1 MLWVKTPFLISSLN
15 LPDTASGHSLSLT
28 TGHHREEISLYPR
41 ASPHREVVD
50 CSEVSSQSPLLQTE
64 QAKLHNTNEW
74 ILPERNNHLP
84 HMQCNDQSAPYTT
97 ENASPKKVEL
107 TKPESGLSCPE
118 FCLFEKPAPDVSK
131 QFEAFTFAVM
141 PKRQEQKTENFTS
154 VKDKTV
160 RGSTGFDALGKLWT
174 TGQGDETQTSHS
186 DSAPSLTTIK
196 GSPHSEIQ
204 ATKASVSQGPPF
216 ASAAETVEITAVKK
230 TSSPTTSPPASQSNG
245 HSDGDSGRDKT
256 GSSSRSKGTTLQSTA
271 REIPLQNGV
280 TASLDTATGNRSV
293 KQSSRS
299 TGITRSQQDAN
310 SKASG
315 FETTRGKFYV
325 IDCFPSYIFRNWC
338 AYVHT
343 RLIPT
348 VVVDNLETFSSGRA
362 KPCTWETGS
371 CAQRSQTTTHQAY
384 RIKHKIV
391 TSLEWKCCPGYSG
404 QNCQPKGRLKD
415 KVDSIFLKESLA
427 TTASMNGF
435 RATERPVTERI
446 KDIDEL
452 VFITGNT
459 FQKMNEKISSQE
471 MKLTFLQKKVDSIA
485 ATMTDVSKMLSSLE
499 GKINEDK
506 GRDFQSFLKGLK
518 SRSIND
524 LIKDIVGEHFQVFQ
538 GEMQESMAQIFKTM
552 SSMSGDLE
560 NTKELVKHLNETQNK
575 FAQEKDSGPTE
586 LDILELKSHMVQ
598 MREEMALT
606 CDKPVKALQEKQKS
620 LEANLEHQQSRSVI
634 YYQSLNRTLTE
645 MRDAHEQL
653 LVAEQSSRQ
662 NLPSADKVMEYN
674 VTEYMITLHE
684 KVKRQGMMVLEIF
697 DDLRVQDSKISNL
710 SVTLEIQRDSVLG
723 VCDDMLSESRTDF
736 QAQLAAVQESV
747 VALNK
752 SLSDVFLPLG
762 NKVDRMNEQI
772 NDLCYDMEILQ
783 PLIEQG
789 VPFSLTSEYE
799 QQIQAEEF
807 KEKLENLTVVING
820 MSSAMKELSKIQ
832 EGLKN
837 ESQAYQELFESRV
850 NGCSME
856 IEDGLNKTMIIV
868 NSAIDSIRD
877 NYVLKD
883 MLHAL
888 RNETE
893 GCCGRAEELDSI
905 LAFIPQFQQL
915 NESLQSLLY
924 KKRYEITSQVV
935 PSLSDLLH
943 KESDKSIFHNFSRVF
958 YILNDMSLKV
968 EKQQQGISR
977 LEEKLFDS
985 VEGSKDHEVR
995 LLNAESKI
1003 SKILASNC
1011 ISLKSKAASTEKEQ
1025 VVSLQLQALSSR
1037 IKALE
1042 AKSIRFSNVIPLVN
1056 KTAHEAWG
1064 LCQDANSS
1072 IQRVNTSIPVLIK
1085 LAQPDIPLL
1094 QRGLKELIESVLE
1107 VKAGIILT
1115 NLTQHVDISMV
1126 NAMNNVTKLQKQMKP
1141 TIKKPFPAK
1150 KVSGN
1155 ATVSLASRSQ
1165 RNTDNAIDPGN
1176 AFYSTKYQD
1185 FSKGSYRY
1193 APMVAFFASHTYG
1206 MTTPG
1211 PIRFNNLDVNYG
1223 ASFAPATGKFHVPY
1237 LGVYVF
1243 EYTIESFSPRAS
1255 GYLVIDGI
1263 DKLTFQAENI
1273 NNNKYA
1279 DRVITGN
1286 ALLELNYGQEVWLR
1300 LATGSIPA
1308 KYPPVTTFSGYLL
1321 YRT

>member
-1 MLWVKTPFLISSLN
+1 MKEI
-15 LPDTASGHSLSLT
+15 
-28 TGHHREEISLYPR
+28 ISL
-41 ASPHREVVD
+41 
-50 CSEVSSQSPLLQTE
+50 LLL
-64 QAKLHNTNEW
+64 LH
-74 ILPERNNHLP
+74 L
-84 HMQCNDQSAPYTT
+84 Q
-97 ENASPKKVEL
+97 
-107 TKPESGLSCPE
+107 
-118 FCLFEKPAPDVSK
+118 
-131 QFEAFTFAVM
+131 
-141 PKRQEQKTENFTS
+141 
-154 VKDKTV
+154 
-160 RGSTGFDALGKLWT
+160 RGSTGFNIPGELWT

-186 DSAPSLTTIK
+186 DSAPSSTTIR

-204 ATKASVSQGPPF
+204 GAKANASQGPPF
-216 ASAAETVEITAVKK
+216 ASSGETLGMKAVKK
-230 TSSPTTSPPASQSNG
+230 TSSPTISTPASQSNG
-245 HSDGDSGRDKT
+245 HSDDASGQDKT
-256 GSSSRSKGTTLQSTA
+256 GSSSRSEGTALQSTA
-271 REIPLQNGV
+271 RETPLLQGV
-280 TASLDTATGNRSV
+280 TTSLDTATGNRSV
-293 KQSSRS
+293 KQSSHS
-299 TGITRSQQDAN
+299 TGITRSQQDAD

-315 FETTRGKFYV
+315 FETTRGK
-325 IDCFPSYIFRNWC
+325 NWC

-343 RLIPT
+343 RLVPT

-362 KPCTWETGS
+362 KPCTWQIGS

-391 TSLEWKCCPGYSG
+391 TSLEWKCCPGYRG
-404 QNCQPKGRLKD
+404 QNCQPKAQEEQS
-415 KVDSIFLKESLA
+415 VIHSNQAES
-427 TTASMNGF
+427 S
-435 RATERPVTERI
+435 RIVSERTPGALQ
-446 KDIDEL
+446 DPSAPAL
-452 VFITGNT
+452 
-459 FQKMNEKISSQE
+459 FQKINEKISSQE

-485 ATMTDVSKMLSSLE
+485 AAMNDVSKMLSSLE

-524 LIKDIVGEHFQVFQ
+524 LVKNIVEEHFQVFQ
-538 GEMQESMAQIFKTM
+538 GEMQESMAQIFKTV
-552 SSMSGDLE
+552 SSLSGDLE

-575 FAQEKDSGPTE
+575 FAREKDSGPTE
-586 LDILELKSHMVQ
+586 LDILELKSHLVQ
-598 MREEMALT
+598 MREEMALS
-606 CDKPVKALQEKQKS
+606 CDKPVKALQEKQKA
-620 LEANLEHQQSRSVI
+620 LEVNLEHQQTRSMI
-634 YYQSLNRTLTE
+634 YYESLNRTLTE

-653 LVAEQSSRQ
+653 LSAEQSSRQ
-662 NLPSADKVMEYN
+662 SVPSADKVMEYN
-674 VTEYMITLHE
+674 VTEYMFTLHE
-684 KVKRQGMMVLEIF
+684 KVKRQGLMVLEIY

-710 SVTLEIQRDSVLG
+710 SVALEIQRDSVLG
-723 VCDDMLSESRTDF
+723 VCDDMLSESRADF
-736 QAQLAAVQESV
+736 QAQLAAVQGSV
-747 VALNK
+747 LALNK
-752 SLSDVFLPLG
+752 SLSDTFLPLG
-762 NKVDRMNEQI
+762 NKMDKMNEQI

-799 QQIQAEEF
+799 QQIQAQEF
-807 KEKLENLTVVING
+807 REKLDNLTVVIYR
-820 MSSAMKELSKIQ
+820 MSSAMKELSATQ

-837 ESQAYQELFESRV
+837 ESQAYQDLFESRV
-850 NGCSME
+850 NECSME
-856 IEDGLNKTMIIV
+856 IEDGLNKTMIVI
-868 NSAIDSIRD
+868 NSAIDSIQD
-877 NYVLKD
+877 NYILKD

-893 GCCGRAEELDSI
+893 ACCGRAEELDSL

-924 KKRYEITSQVV
+924 NKKYEITSQVT
-935 PSLSDLLH
+935 PSLSDLPY
-943 KESDKSIFHNFSRVF
+943 KESDKSILHNFSRVF
-958 YILNDMSLKV
+958 YILNDTSSKV
-968 EKQQQGISR
+968 EKQQQDISR
-977 LEEKLFDS
+977 LEEKLLDS

-995 LLNAESKI
+995 LLNVESKI
-1003 SKILASNC
+1003 SKFLANNC
-1011 ISLKSKAASTEKEQ
+1011 VSLKQMKSASTEKEQ

-1072 IQRVNTSIPVLIK
+1072 IQEVNASIPVLIK

-1107 VKAGIILT
+1107 VKAGTILA
-1115 NLTQHVDISMV
+1115 NLTQHVDISVV
-1126 NAMNNVTKLQKQMKP
+1126 NAMNNITKLQKQLKP
-1141 TIKKPFPAK
+1141 SIKKPSPAK
-1150 KVSGN
+1150 KGAAN
-1155 ATVSLASRSQ
+1155 ATMSLASRSQ

-1176 AFYSTKYQD
+1176 FSACASSPCQNGGTCVHDRQSFVCACRHPFGGVNCSVKLAND
-1185 FSKGSYRY
+1185 NSLNFSKGSYRY

-1273 NNNKYA
+1273 NSDKYT

>member
-1 MLWVKTPFLISSLN
+1 
-15 LPDTASGHSLSLT
+15 
-28 TGHHREEISLYPR
+28 
-41 ASPHREVVD
+41 
-50 CSEVSSQSPLLQTE
+50 
-64 QAKLHNTNEW
+64 
-74 ILPERNNHLP
+74 
-84 HMQCNDQSAPYTT
+84 
-97 ENASPKKVEL
+97 
-107 TKPESGLSCPE
+107 
-118 FCLFEKPAPDVSK
+118 
-131 QFEAFTFAVM
+131 
-141 PKRQEQKTENFTS
+141 
-154 VKDKTV
+154 
-160 RGSTGFDALGKLWT
+160 
-174 TGQGDETQTSHS
+174 
-186 DSAPSLTTIK
+186 
-196 GSPHSEIQ
+196 
-204 ATKASVSQGPPF
+204 
-216 ASAAETVEITAVKK
+216 
-230 TSSPTTSPPASQSNG
+230 
-245 HSDGDSGRDKT
+245 
-256 GSSSRSKGTTLQSTA
+256 
-271 REIPLQNGV
+271 
-280 TASLDTATGNRSV
+280 
-293 KQSSRS
+293 
-299 TGITRSQQDAN
+299 
-310 SKASG
+310 
-315 FETTRGKFYV
+315 
-325 IDCFPSYIFRNWC
+325 NWC

-343 RLIPT
+343 RLVPT

-362 KPCTWETGS
+362 KPCTWQIGS
-371 CAQRSQTTTHQAY
+371 CPQRSQTMTHQAY

-391 TSLEWKCCPGYSG
+391 TSLEWKCCPGYRG
-404 QNCQPKGRLKD
+404 QNCQLKAGEQQS
-415 KVDSIFLKESLA
+415 VIHSSQAESSRTVGESTPGALQDP
-427 TTASMNGF
+427 
-435 RATERPVTERI
+435 TEPA
-446 KDIDEL
+446 L
-452 VFITGNT
+452 

-471 MKLTFLQKKVDSIA
+471 MKLTFLQKKVDSFA
-485 ATMTDVSKMLSSLE
+485 AAMNDVSKMLSSLE

-524 LIKDIVGEHFQVFQ
+524 LIKSVVEEHFQVFQ
-538 GEMQESMAQIFKTM
+538 SEMQESMAQIFKTM
-552 SSMSGDLE
+552 SSLSGDLE

-575 FAQEKDSGPTE
+575 FAQEKGSGPTE
-586 LDILELKSHMVQ
+586 LDILELKSRVVQ
-598 MREEMALT
+598 IREEMALT

-620 LEANLEHQQSRSVI
+620 LEVNLEHQQSRSVI
-634 YYQSLNRTLTE
+634 YYESLNRTLTE

-653 LVAEQSSRQ
+653 LSAERSSRQ
-662 NLPSADKVMEYN
+662 SLPSADKVMEYN

-684 KVKRQGMMVLEIF
+684 KVKRQGMMVLEIY

-710 SVTLEIQRDSVLG
+710 SVALEIQRDSVLG
-723 VCDDMLSESRTDF
+723 VCDDMLSDSRTDF
-736 QAQLAAVQESV
+736 QTQLAAVQERV
-747 VALNK
+747 LILNK
-752 SLSDVFLPLG
+752 SLSDAFLPLG
-762 NKVDRMNEQI
+762 NKMDKMNEQI

-799 QQIQAEEF
+799 QQTQAQEF
-807 KEKLENLTVVING
+807 REKLENLTVVVNR
-820 MSSAMKELSKIQ
+820 MSSSIKELSKTQ

-837 ESQAYQELFESRV
+837 ESQAHQDLFESHV
-850 NGCSME
+850 NECSME
-856 IEDGLNKTMIIV
+856 IEDGLNKTMIVI
-868 NSAIDSIRD
+868 NSAIDFIQD

-883 MLHAL
+883 TLQAL

-893 GCCGRAEELDSI
+893 VCCGRAEELDSL

-924 KKRYEITSQVV
+924 NKKYEIASQVA
-935 PSLSDLLH
+935 PSLSDLPY
-943 KESDKSIFHNFSRVF
+943 KESDKNILHNFSRVF
-958 YILNDMSLKV
+958 YVLNDTSSKV
-968 EKQQQGISR
+968 EKQQQDISR

-985 VEGSKDHEVR
+985 VESSKDHEVR

-1003 SKILASNC
+1003 SKFLANNC
-1011 ISLKSKAASTEKEQ
+1011 VSLKKTKAASTEKEQ

-1064 LCQDANSS
+1064 LCQDANNS
-1072 IQRVNTSIPVLIK
+1072 IQKVNTSIPVLIK

-1107 VKAGIILT
+1107 VKGEAILT
-1115 NLTQHVDISMV
+1115 NLTQHVDVSMV
-1126 NAMNNVTKLQKQMKP
+1126 NAMNNITKLQKQLKP
-1141 TIKKPFPAK
+1141 VIKKPPPAK
-1150 KVSGN
+1150 KVAANG
-1155 ATVSLASRSQ
+1155 TMSLASRSQ

-1176 AFYSTKYQD
+1176 FSACASSPCQNGGTCVNDRQSFVCACRHPFGGVNCSVRLAND
-1185 FSKGSYRY
+1185 NSLNFSKGSYRY

-1243 EYTIESFSPRAS
+1243 EYTIESFSPQAS

-1263 DKLTFQAENI
+1263 DKLTFQAENV
-1273 NNNKYA
+1273 NSNKYT

>member
-1 MLWVKTPFLISSLN
+1 MKEIIFL
-15 LPDTASGHSLSLT
+15 
-28 TGHHREEISLYPR
+28 
-41 ASPHREVVD
+41 
-50 CSEVSSQSPLLQTE
+50 LLL
-64 QAKLHNTNEW
+64 LH
-74 ILPERNNHLP
+74 L
-84 HMQCNDQSAPYTT
+84 Q
-97 ENASPKKVEL
+97 
-107 TKPESGLSCPE
+107 
-118 FCLFEKPAPDVSK
+118 
-131 QFEAFTFAVM
+131 
-141 PKRQEQKTENFTS
+141 
-154 VKDKTV
+154 
-160 RGSTGFDALGKLWT
+160 RGSIGFNIPGKLWI
-174 TGQGDETQTSHS
+174 TGQGDEAQTSHS
-186 DSAPSLTTIK
+186 DSTPSSTTNR
-196 GSPHSEIQ
+196 GSPHAEIQ
-204 ATKASVSQGPPF
+204 DAKVSASQEPPF
-216 ASAAETVEITAVKK
+216 ASSGEALGMTAVKK
-230 TSSPTTSPPASQSNG
+230 TSSPTISTPASQSNG
-245 HSDGDSGRDKT
+245 QRDDDSGRDKM
-256 GSSSRSKGTTLQSTA
+256 GSSSHSKGAALQSTA
-271 REIPLQNGV
+271 REIPLLQGV
-280 TASLDTATGNRSV
+280 TASLDAAAANRSV
-293 KQSSRS
+293 QQSSRS
-299 TGITRSQQDAN
+299 TGITRSQQDAS
-310 SKASG
+310 SKAYG
-315 FETTRGKFYV
+315 FETTRGK
-325 IDCFPSYIFRNWC
+325 NWC

-343 RLIPT
+343 RLVPT

-362 KPCTWETGS
+362 KPCTWQIGS

-404 QNCQPKGRLKD
+404 QNCQPKAQEQQS
-415 KVDSIFLKESLA
+415 VIHSNQAES
-427 TTASMNGF
+427 SRNVGE
-435 RATERPVTERI
+435 RAPGALQ
-446 KDIDEL
+446 DPSGPAL
-452 VFITGNT
+452 V
-459 FQKMNEKISSQE
+459 QKMNEKISSQE
-471 MKLTFLQKKVDSIA
+471 MKLTFLQRKVDSIA
-485 ATMTDVSKMLSSLE
+485 ATMNDVSKMLSSLE

-518 SRSIND
+518 SRSVND

-538 GEMQESMAQIFKTM
+538 SEMQESMAQIFKSM
-552 SSMSGDLE
+552 SSLSGDLE
-560 NTKELVKHLNETQNK
+560 NMKELVKHLNETQNK

-606 CDKPVKALQEKQKS
+606 CDKPMKALQEKQKS
-620 LEANLEHQQSRSVI
+620 LEVNLEHQQSRSVI
-634 YYQSLNRTLTE
+634 YYESLNRTLSE
-645 MRDAHEQL
+645 MRDAHEEL
-653 LVAEQSSRQ
+653 LSAEQSSRQ
-662 NLPSADKVMEYN
+662 SILSADKVTEYN
-674 VTEYMITLHE
+674 ITEYMFTLHE
-684 KVKRQGMMVLEIF
+684 KVKRQGMMVLEIY

-710 SVTLEIQRDSVLG
+710 SVALEIQRDSVLG

-747 VALNK
+747 LALNK
-752 SLSDVFLPLG
+752 SISDVFLPLG
-762 NKVDRMNEQI
+762 NKMDKMNEQI

-799 QQIQAEEF
+799 QQIQAKEF
-807 KEKLENLTVVING
+807 KEKLENITVVINR
-820 MSSAMKELSKIQ
+820 MSSAMKELSKTQ

-850 NGCSME
+850 NECSME
-856 IEDGLNKTMIIV
+856 IEDGLNKTMIVI
-868 NSAIDSIRD
+868 NSAIDSIHD
-877 NYVLKD
+877 NFVQKD

-893 GCCGRAEELDSI
+893 VCCGRAEELDSI

-915 NESLQSLLY
+915 NESLRSLLY
-924 KKRYEITSQVV
+924 NKKYEITSQVA
-935 PSLSDLLH
+935 PSLSDLPY
-943 KESDKSIFHNFSRVF
+943 KESEKSILHNFSRVF
-958 YILNDMSLKV
+958 YILNDTSSKV
-968 EKQQQGISR
+968 EKQQQDISR
-977 LEEKLFDS
+977 LEEKQFDS

-995 LLNAESKI
+995 LLNVESKI
-1003 SKILASNC
+1003 SKFLANNC
-1011 ISLKSKAASTEKEQ
+1011 VSLKKTKAASTEKEQ

-1042 AKSIRFSNVIPLVN
+1042 AKSIRFANVIPLVN

-1064 LCQDANSS
+1064 LCQDANNS
-1072 IQRVNTSIPVLIK
+1072 IQRVNASIPVLIK

-1094 QRGLKELIESVLE
+1094 QRGLKELIESVHE
-1107 VKAGIILT
+1107 VKAGNILT
-1115 NLTQHVDISMV
+1115 NLTQHVDILMV
-1126 NAMNNVTKLQKQMKP
+1126 NAVNNITRLQKQLKP
-1141 TIKKPFPAK
+1141 VTKKPSPAK
-1150 KVSGN
+1150 KVAVNS
-1155 ATVSLASRSQ
+1155 TMSLASRSQ
-1165 RNTDNAIDPGN
+1165 RNTDNAIDPEPFSACASSPCQNGGTCVHDRQSFVCACRHPFGGVN
-1176 AFYSTKYQD
+1176 CSVKLVND
-1185 FSKGSYRY
+1185 NSLNFSKGSYRY

-1211 PIRFNNLDVNYG
+1211 PIKFNNLDVNYG

-1273 NNNKYA
+1273 NSNKYT

>member
-1 MLWVKTPFLISSLN
+1 MKEIIFL
-15 LPDTASGHSLSLT
+15 
-28 TGHHREEISLYPR
+28 
-41 ASPHREVVD
+41 
-50 CSEVSSQSPLLQTE
+50 LLL
-64 QAKLHNTNEW
+64 LH
-74 ILPERNNHLP
+74 LH
-84 HMQCNDQSAPYTT
+84 
-97 ENASPKKVEL
+97 K
-107 TKPESGLSCPE
+107 
-118 FCLFEKPAPDVSK
+118 
-131 QFEAFTFAVM
+131 
-141 PKRQEQKTENFTS
+141 
-154 VKDKTV
+154 
-160 RGSTGFDALGKLWT
+160 GSTGFDILGKLWT

-186 DSAPSLTTIK
+186 DSTPSLTTIR
-196 GSPHSEIQ
+196 GSLHSEIQ
-204 ATKASVSQGPPF
+204 TTKASASQGPPF
-216 ASAAETVEITAVKK
+216 ASTAETLGTTAVKK
-230 TSSPTTSPPASQSNG
+230 TSSPTISTLARQPDG
-245 HSDGDSGRDKT
+245 HSDGDSGRDKI
-256 GSSSRSKGTTLQSTA
+256 GSSSHSEGTTLQSTA
-271 REIPLQNGV
+271 KEIPLQKGL
-280 TASLDTATGNRSV
+280 TESLDTATGNRSV

-299 TGITRSQQDAN
+299 TRSQQDAN

-315 FETTRGKFYV
+315 FETTRGK
-325 IDCFPSYIFRNWC
+325 NWC

-343 RLIPT
+343 RLVPT

-362 KPCTWETGS
+362 KPCTWQVAS

-391 TSLEWKCCPGYSG
+391 TSLEWKCCPGFIG
-404 QNCQPKGRLKD
+404 QNCQPEAQEQQSVLH
-415 KVDSIFLKESLA
+415 SNQAESSRTVSERTPGALQNH
-427 TTASMNGF
+427 NGP
-435 RATERPVTERI
+435 A
-446 KDIDEL
+446 L
-452 VFITGNT
+452 

-471 MKLTFLQKKVDSIA
+471 MKLAFLQKKVDSLA
-485 ATMTDVSKMLSSLE
+485 AAMNDVSQMLSSLE

-518 SRSIND
+518 SSSIND

-575 FAQEKDSGPTE
+575 FVQEKDSGPTE

-606 CDKPVKALQEKQKS
+606 CDKPMKALQEKQKS
-620 LEANLEHQQSRSVI
+620 LEVNLEHQQSRSVI

-653 LVAEQSSRQ
+653 LSAERSSRQ
-662 NLPSADKVMEYN
+662 NVPSADQVLESN
-674 VTEYMITLHE
+674 VTEYLITLHE
-684 KVKRQGMMVLEIF
+684 KVKRQGMMVLEIY
-697 DDLRVQDSKISNL
+697 DDLRVQDSKMSNL

-747 VALNK
+747 MALNR
-752 SLSDVFLPLG
+752 SLSDVFFPLG

-799 QQIQAEEF
+799 QQIQAKEF
-807 KEKLENLTVVING
+807 KEKLENLTVVINR
-820 MSSAMKELSKIQ
+820 MSSAMKELSKTQ

-850 NGCSME
+850 NECSME
-856 IEDGLNKTMIIV
+856 IEDGLNKTMTVV
-868 NSAIDSIRD
+868 NSAIDSIQD

-883 MLHAL
+883 VLHAL

-893 GCCGRAEELDSI
+893 VCCDRAEKLDSL

-924 KKRYEITSQVV
+924 NKRYEVTSQVV
-935 PSLSDLLH
+935 PSLSDLPY
-943 KESDKSIFHNFSRVF
+943 KGSNKSILHNFSRVF
-958 YILNDMSLKV
+958 YILNDTSSKV
-968 EKQQQGISR
+968 EKQQQVISH

-985 VEGSKDHEVR
+985 VESSKDHEVR
-995 LLNAESKI
+995 LLNVESKI
-1003 SKILASNC
+1003 SKFLANNC
-1011 ISLKSKAASTEKEQ
+1011 VSVKKSKAASTEKEQ

-1064 LCQDANSS
+1064 LCQDANNS
-1072 IQRVNTSIPVLIK
+1072 IQKVNASIPVLIK

-1107 VKAGIILT
+1107 VKAGAILT
-1115 NLTQHVDISMV
+1115 NLTQRVDISMV
-1126 NAMNNVTKLQKQMKP
+1126 NAMNNVTKLQRQVKP
-1141 TIKKPFPAK
+1141 LIKKPFPAK
-1150 KVSGN
+1150 KVAGN
-1155 ATVSLASRSQ
+1155 ATMSLASRSQ
-1165 RNTDNAIDPGN
+1165 RNTDNAIDPGQFSACASSPCRN
-1176 AFYSTKYQD
+1176 GGTCVNDRQSFVCACRHPFGGANCSVKLVNDNSLSVD

-1243 EYTIESFSPRAS
+1243 EYTIETFSPRAS

-1263 DKLTFQAENI
+1263 DKLTFQAENTD
-1273 NNNKYA
+1273 NNKYA

>member
-1 MLWVKTPFLISSLN
+1 MKEIIFL
-15 LPDTASGHSLSLT
+15 
-28 TGHHREEISLYPR
+28 
-41 ASPHREVVD
+41 
-50 CSEVSSQSPLLQTE
+50 LLL
-64 QAKLHNTNEW
+64 LH
-74 ILPERNNHLP
+74 LH
-84 HMQCNDQSAPYTT
+84 
-97 ENASPKKVEL
+97 
-107 TKPESGLSCPE
+107 
-118 FCLFEKPAPDVSK
+118 
-131 QFEAFTFAVM
+131 
-141 PKRQEQKTENFTS
+141 
-154 VKDKTV
+154 
-160 RGSTGFDALGKLWT
+160 RGSTGLNILGKLWT

-186 DSAPSLTTIK
+186 DSTPSLTTIS
-196 GSPHSEIQ
+196 GSPRSEIQ
-204 ATKASVSQGPPF
+204 AAKASASQGLPF
-216 ASAAETVEITAVKK
+216 TPAGETLGMPAGRK
-230 TSSPTTSPPASQSNG
+230 TSSPTVSTPASQSNG
-245 HSDGDSGRDKT
+245 HSDGDSGRDKM

-271 REIPLQNGV
+271 RKIPVFQGV
-280 TASLDTATGNRSV
+280 TSSLDTATGNRSV

-299 TGITRSQQDAN
+299 TAITGSQQDAN
-310 SKASG
+310 SKASS
-315 FETTRGKFYV
+315 FETTREK
-325 IDCFPSYIFRNWC
+325 NWC

-362 KPCTWETGS
+362 KPCTWQIGS
-371 CAQRSQTTTHQAY
+371 CAQRSQTTAHQAY
-384 RIKHKIV
+384 RVKHKIV
-391 TSLEWKCCPGYSG
+391 TSLEWKCCPGYTG
-404 QNCQPKGRLKD
+404 QNCQPKSQEQQS
-415 KVDSIFLKESLA
+415 VMHSNQAESSR
-427 TTASMNGF
+427 TVS
-435 RATERPVTERI
+435 ERTSVTLQ
-446 KDIDEL
+446 DPSGPAL
-452 VFITGNT
+452 
-459 FQKMNEKISSQE
+459 FQKMDEKISSQE

-485 ATMTDVSKMLSSLE
+485 AAMNDVSKMLSSLE

-524 LIKDIVGEHFQVFQ
+524 LIKGIVGEHFQLFQ

-575 FAQEKDSGPTE
+575 FAKEKDSGPTE

-620 LEANLEHQQSRSVI
+620 LEVNLEHQQSRSAI

-653 LVAEQSSRQ
+653 LSAEQSSRQ
-662 NLPSADKVMEYN
+662 NLPSADKVMENN
-674 VTEYMITLHE
+674 VTEYMITLYE
-684 KVKRQGMMVLEIF
+684 KVKRQGMMVLEIY
-697 DDLRVQDSKISNL
+697 DDLRVQDSRISNL
-710 SVTLEIQRDSVLG
+710 SVALEIQRDSVLG
-723 VCDDMLSESRTDF
+723 VCDDMLSESRTDL

-747 VALNK
+747 IVLNK
-752 SLSDVFLPLG
+752 SLSDLFLPLG
-762 NKVDRMNEQI
+762 NKMDRMNEQI

-807 KEKLENLTVVING
+807 KQKLENLTDVINR
-820 MSSAMKELSKIQ
+820 MSSAMKELSKTQ
-832 EGLKN
+832 EGIKN

-850 NGCSME
+850 NQCSME
-856 IEDGLNKTMIIV
+856 IEDGLNKTMIVV
-868 NSAIDSIRD
+868 NSAIDSIQD
-877 NYVLKD
+877 NYVQKD

-893 GCCGRAEELDSI
+893 VCCGRVEELDSL

-924 KKRYEITSQVV
+924 NKKYEITSQVA
-935 PSLSDLLH
+935 PSLSDLLN
-943 KESDKSIFHNFSRVF
+943 KESDKSILYNFSRAF
-958 YILNDMSLKV
+958 YVLNDTSSKV
-968 EKQQQGISR
+968 EKQQQDISR
-977 LEEKLFDS
+977 LEEKLLDS

-995 LLNAESKI
+995 LLNVESKI
-1003 SKILASNC
+1003 SKFLANNC
-1011 ISLKSKAASTEKEQ
+1011 VSLKKGKAASTEKEQ

-1056 KTAHEAWG
+1056 KTAREAWG
-1064 LCQDANSS
+1064 LCQDANNS
-1072 IQRVNTSIPVLIK
+1072 IQKVNASIPVLIE

-1107 VKAGIILT
+1107 VKAGTILT
-1115 NLTQHVDISMV
+1115 NLTQLVDISMV
-1126 NAMNNVTKLQKQMKP
+1126 NAMNNITKLQKQLKP
-1141 TIKKPFPAK
+1141 ALKKPSPAK
-1150 KVSGN
+1150 KVAGN
-1155 ATVSLASRSQ
+1155 ATMSLASRSQ
-1165 RNTDNAIDPGN
+1165 RNTDNAIDPGRQLSACASSPCQN
-1176 AFYSTKYQD
+1176 GGTCVNDRQSFVCACRHPFGGVNCSVKLVND
-1185 FSKGSYRY
+1185 NSLNFSKGSYRY

-1255 GYLVIDGI
+1255 GYLVVDGI

-1273 NNNKYA
+1273 NSNKYT

>member
-1 MLWVKTPFLISSLN
+1 MKEIIFFL
-15 LPDTASGHSLSLT
+15 
-28 TGHHREEISLYPR
+28 
-41 ASPHREVVD
+41 
-50 CSEVSSQSPLLQTE
+50 LL
-64 QAKLHNTNEW
+64 LH
-74 ILPERNNHLP
+74 L
-84 HMQCNDQSAPYTT
+84 Q
-97 ENASPKKVEL
+97 
-107 TKPESGLSCPE
+107 
-118 FCLFEKPAPDVSK
+118 
-131 QFEAFTFAVM
+131 
-141 PKRQEQKTENFTS
+141 
-154 VKDKTV
+154 
-160 RGSTGFDALGKLWT
+160 RGSIGFNIPGKFWT

-186 DSAPSLTTIK
+186 DSTPSSTTIR

-204 ATKASVSQGPPF
+204 EAKVNASQGPPF
-216 ASAAETVEITAVKK
+216 ASSGETLGMKAAKK
-230 TSSPTTSPPASQSNG
+230 TFSPTISTPASQSNG
-245 HSDGDSGRDKT
+245 HSDDDSGKGKM
-256 GSSSRSKGTTLQSTA
+256 GSSSRSKGTALQSTA
-271 REIPLQNGV
+271 REIPLLQGV
-280 TASLDTATGNRSV
+280 TTSLDTATGNRSV
-293 KQSSRS
+293 KQSSHS
-299 TGITRSQQDAN
+299 AGITRSQQDAN

-315 FETTRGKFYV
+315 FQTTRGK
-325 IDCFPSYIFRNWC
+325 NWC

-343 RLIPT
+343 RLVPT

-362 KPCTWETGS
+362 KPCTWHIGS

-391 TSLEWKCCPGYSG
+391 TSLEWKCCPGYRG
-404 QNCQPKGRLKD
+404 QNCQPKAPEQQS
-415 KVDSIFLKESLA
+415 VIHSNQAESSRTVSERTPGALQDPSG
-427 TTASMNGF
+427 TA
-435 RATERPVTERI
+435 
-446 KDIDEL
+446 L
-452 VFITGNT
+452 

-485 ATMTDVSKMLSSLE
+485 AAMNDVSKMLSSLE

-524 LIKDIVGEHFQVFQ
+524 LIKNTVEEHFHVFQ

-552 SSMSGDLE
+552 SSLSGDLE

-620 LEANLEHQQSRSVI
+620 LEVNLEHQQSRSVI
-634 YYQSLNRTLTE
+634 YYESLNRTLTE

-653 LVAEQSSRQ
+653 LSAEQSSRQ
-662 NLPSADKVMEYN
+662 SIPLADKVMEYN
-674 VTEYMITLHE
+674 VTEYMFTLHE
-684 KVKRQGMMVLEIF
+684 KVKRQGMMVLEIY

-710 SVTLEIQRDSVLG
+710 SVALEIQRDSVLG

-736 QAQLAAVQESV
+736 QTQLAAVQESMLV
-747 VALNK
+747 LNK

-762 NKVDRMNEQI
+762 NKMDKMNEQI

-799 QQIQAEEF
+799 QQIQAQEF
-807 KEKLENLTVVING
+807 KEKLDNLTVVINR
-820 MSSAMKELSKIQ
+820 MSSAMKELSKTQ

-837 ESQAYQELFESRV
+837 ESQAYQDLFESRV
-850 NGCSME
+850 NECSME
-856 IEDGLNKTMIIV
+856 IEDGLNKTMIVI
-868 NSAIDSIRD
+868 NSAIDAIQD

-893 GCCGRAEELDSI
+893 VCCGRAEELDSL

-924 KKRYEITSQVV
+924 NKKYEITSQVA
-935 PSLSDLLH
+935 PSLSDLPY
-943 KESDKSIFHNFSRVF
+943 KESDKSTLHNFSRVF
-958 YILNDMSLKV
+958 YILNDTTSKV
-968 EKQQQGISR
+968 EKQQQDISR
-977 LEEKLFDS
+977 LEEKIFDS
-985 VEGSKDHEVR
+985 VESSKDHEVR
-995 LLNAESKI
+995 LLNVESKI
-1003 SKILASNC
+1003 SKFLANNC
-1011 ISLKSKAASTEKEQ
+1011 VSLKKTKAASTEKEQ
-1025 VVSLQLQALSSR
+1025 VVALQLQALSSR

-1042 AKSIRFSNVIPLVN
+1042 AKSIHFSNIIPLVN
-1056 KTAHEAWG
+1056 KTAHEARG
-1064 LCQDANSS
+1064 LCQDANNS
-1072 IQRVNTSIPVLIK
+1072 IQKVNASIPVLIK

-1107 VKAGIILT
+1107 VKAGAILT

-1126 NAMNNVTKLQKQMKP
+1126 NAMNNITKLQKPLKP
-1141 TIKKPFPAK
+1141 VTKKPSPAK
-1150 KVSGN
+1150 KVAAN
-1155 ATVSLASRSQ
+1155 ATMSLASRSQ
-1165 RNTDNAIDPGN
+1165 RNTDNAIDPGQFSACASSPCQN
-1176 AFYSTKYQD
+1176 GGTCVNDRQSFVCACRHPFGGVNCSVKLVNDNSLSVD

-1273 NNNKYA
+1273 NSNKYT
-1279 DRVITGN
+1279 DRVITGS

-1308 KYPPVTTFSGYLL
+1308 QYPPVTTFSGYLL

>member
-1 MLWVKTPFLISSLN
+1 MKEIIFL
-15 LPDTASGHSLSLT
+15 
-28 TGHHREEISLYPR
+28 
-41 ASPHREVVD
+41 
-50 CSEVSSQSPLLQTE
+50 LLL
-64 QAKLHNTNEW
+64 LH
-74 ILPERNNHLP
+74 L
-84 HMQCNDQSAPYTT
+84 
-97 ENASPKKVEL
+97 
-107 TKPESGLSCPE
+107 
-118 FCLFEKPAPDVSK
+118 
-131 QFEAFTFAVM
+131 
-141 PKRQEQKTENFTS
+141 QK
-154 VKDKTV
+154 
-160 RGSTGFDALGKLWT
+160 GSTGSSTLGNLWT

-186 DSAPSLTTIK
+186 DSTPSLTTTR

-204 ATKASVSQGPPF
+204 ADKASASQGPPF
-216 ASAAETVEITAVKK
+216 ASAGETLGMTAVKK
-230 TSSPTTSPPASQSNG
+230 TSSPTISTPATQ
-245 HSDGDSGRDKT
+245 SDGRSAGDSVRDKM
-256 GSSSRSKGTTLQSTA
+256 GSSSPSKGTTFQSTA
-271 REIPLQNGV
+271 REIPLLQGV
-280 TASLDTATGNRSV
+280 TASLDTATGNRTV

-299 TGITRSQQDAN
+299 SGITRSQQDAS

-315 FETTRGKFYV
+315 FETTRGK
-325 IDCFPSYIFRNWC
+325 NWC

-362 KPCTWETGS
+362 KPCTWQIGS

-404 QNCQPKGRLKD
+404 QNCLPKAEEQQS
-415 KVDSIFLKESLA
+415 VIHSNQAESSR
-427 TTASMNGF
+427 TVG
-435 RATERPVTERI
+435 ERTLQDPSGPA
-446 KDIDEL
+446 L
-452 VFITGNT
+452 

-485 ATMTDVSKMLSSLE
+485 AAMNDVSKMLSSLE

-552 SSMSGDLE
+552 SSMSSDLE

-575 FAQEKDSGPTE
+575 FAQEKVSGPTE

-606 CDKPVKALQEKQKS
+606 CEKPVKALQEKQKS
-620 LEANLEHQQSRSVI
+620 LEVNLEHQQSRSAI
-634 YYQSLNRTLTE
+634 YYQSLNRTLSE

-653 LVAEQSSRQ
+653 LSAEQSSRQ
-662 NLPSADKVMEYN
+662 NLPSADQVTEYN

-684 KVKRQGMMVLEIF
+684 KVQRQGVMVLEIY

-710 SVTLEIQRDSVLG
+710 SVALEIQRDSVLG

-747 VALNK
+747 VMLNK
-752 SLSDVFLPLG
+752 SLSDMFLPLG
-762 NKVDRMNEQI
+762 NKMDRMNEQI

-799 QQIQAEEF
+799 QQIQA
-807 KEKLENLTVVING
+807 KELKVKLENLTVVIDG
-820 MSSAMKELSKIQ
+820 MSSAMKELFQSQ

-837 ESQAYQELFESRV
+837 ESQAYQELLERRV

-856 IEDGLNKTMIIV
+856 IEDGLNKTMIVV
-868 NSAIDSIRD
+868 NSAIDSIQD

-893 GCCGRAEELDSI
+893 GCCGRAEELDRF

-924 KKRYEITSQVV
+924 NKRYEITSQAA
-935 PSLSDLLH
+935 PSLSDLPY
-943 KESDKSIFHNFSRVF
+943 KESDKSILHNFSRVF
-958 YILNDMSLKV
+958 YILNDTSSKV
-968 EKQQQGISR
+968 EKQQQDISR

-995 LLNAESKI
+995 LLNVESKI
-1003 SKILASNC
+1003 SRFLANNC
-1011 ISLKSKAASTEKEQ
+1011 LSLKKTIAASTEKEQ

-1056 KTAHEAWG
+1056 KTAHQAWG
-1064 LCQDANSS
+1064 LCQDTNNS
-1072 IQRVNTSIPVLIK
+1072 IQRVNASIPVLIK

-1094 QRGLKELIESVLE
+1094 QRGLKELVESVLE
-1107 VKAGIILT
+1107 VKAGTILA

-1126 NAMNNVTKLQKQMKP
+1126 NAVNNITKLQKQPKP
-1141 TIKKPFPAK
+1141 VIKKPSPAK
-1150 KVSGN
+1150 KVAGN

-1165 RNTDNAIDPGN
+1165 RNTDNAIDPGQFSACASSPCQN
-1176 AFYSTKYQD
+1176 GGTCVHDRQSFVCACRHPFGGVNCSVKLVKDNSLSVGKYRIQQCN

-1273 NNNKYA
+1273 NNNKYT

>member
-1 MLWVKTPFLISSLN
+1 MKDIIFL
-15 LPDTASGHSLSLT
+15 
-28 TGHHREEISLYPR
+28 
-41 ASPHREVVD
+41 
-50 CSEVSSQSPLLQTE
+50 LLL
-64 QAKLHNTNEW
+64 LH
-74 ILPERNNHLP
+74 LHGG
-84 HMQCNDQSAPYTT
+84 SA
-97 ENASPKKVEL
+97 
-107 TKPESGLSCPE
+107 
-118 FCLFEKPAPDVSK
+118 
-131 QFEAFTFAVM
+131 
-141 PKRQEQKTENFTS
+141 
-154 VKDKTV
+154 
-160 RGSTGFDALGKLWT
+160 GFDPPGKLWT
-174 TGQGDETQTSHS
+174 TGQGDETQTSRE
-186 DSAPSLTTIK
+186 DSTPSLTIIR

-204 ATKASVSQGPPF
+204 ATKASASQGPPF
-216 ASAAETVEITAVKK
+216 ASAAKTLGMTAVKK
-230 TSSPTTSPPASQSNG
+230 TSSPTISPPASQSDG
-245 HSDGDSGRDKT
+245 HNDGDSGRDKI
-256 GSSSRSKGTTLQSTA
+256 GGSSRSKGTTLQSTA
-271 REIPLQNGV
+271 REIPLQKRV

-293 KQSSRS
+293 TQSSRS
-299 TGITRSQQDAN
+299 TGISRSQQDAN
-310 SKASG
+310 AKASS
-315 FETTRGKFYV
+315 FETTREK
-325 IDCFPSYIFRNWC
+325 NWC

-362 KPCTWETGS
+362 KPCSWQIGS
-371 CAQRSQTTTHQAY
+371 CAQRTQTTTHQAY

-404 QNCQPKGRLKD
+404 QNCQPKAQEEQLLIH
-415 KVDSIFLKESLA
+415 SNQAESSRTVSERTPGALQDP
-427 TTASMNGF
+427 NGP
-435 RATERPVTERI
+435 A
-446 KDIDEL
+446 L
-452 VFITGNT
+452 

-471 MKLTFLQKKVDSIA
+471 IKLTFLQKKVDSIA
-485 ATMTDVSKMLSSLE
+485 AAMNDVSKMLSSLE
-499 GKINEDK
+499 GKINEGK
-506 GRDFQSFLKGLK
+506 GRDFQSFLKGFK

-524 LIKDIVGEHFQVFQ
+524 LIKDRVGEHFQVFQ
-538 GEMQESMAQIFKTM
+538 GEMQESMAQVFKTM

-560 NTKELVKHLNETQNK
+560 NTKELVKHLNETQTK
-575 FAQEKDSGPTE
+575 FAQEKDTGPTE

-620 LEANLEHQQSRSVI
+620 LEANLEHQKSRSVI

-653 LVAEQSSRQ
+653 LSAERSSRQ
-662 NLPSADKVMEYN
+662 NLPSAEKIMEYN
-674 VTEYMITLHE
+674 VTEYMIKLHE
-684 KVKRQGMMVLEIF
+684 KVKRQGMMVLEIY
-697 DDLRVQDSKISNL
+697 DDLRVQDGKISNL

-747 VALNK
+747 IVLNK
-752 SLSDVFLPLG
+752 SLSDMFLPLG

-772 NDLCYDMEILQ
+772 NDLSYDMEILQ

-799 QQIQAEEF
+799 QQIQAKEF
-807 KEKLENLTVVING
+807 KEKLENLTVVISRI
-820 MSSAMKELSKIQ
+820 SSAMKELSETQ

-837 ESQAYQELFESRV
+837 ESQAYQELLESRV
-850 NGCSME
+850 NECSME
-856 IEDGLNKTMIIV
+856 IEDGLNKTMIVV
-868 NSAIDSIRD
+868 NSAIDSIQD
-877 NYVLKD
+877 NYVPKD

-893 GCCGRAEELDSI
+893 VCCGRAEELDSL

-924 KKRYEITSQVV
+924 NKRYIIPDLTS
-935 PSLSDLLH
+935 
-943 KESDKSIFHNFSRVF
+943 EKSILHNFSKAF
-958 YILNDMSLKV
+958 YILNDTSSKV
-968 EKQQQGISR
+968 EKQQQDIGR
-977 LEEKLFDS
+977 LEENLFDS
-985 VEGSKDHEVR
+985 VEASKDHEVR
-995 LLNAESKI
+995 LLNVETKI
-1003 SKILASNC
+1003 SKFLANNC
-1011 ISLKSKAASTEKEQ
+1011 VSLKKTKPTSTEKEQ

-1064 LCQDANSS
+1064 LCQDANNS
-1072 IQRVNTSIPVLIK
+1072 IQKVNASIPVLIK

-1094 QRGLKELIESVLE
+1094 QRGLQELIESVLE
-1107 VKAGIILT
+1107 VKAGTILT
-1115 NLTQHVDISMV
+1115 NLTQHVDLSMV
-1126 NAMNNVTKLQKQMKP
+1126 NAMNNITKLQKQLKP
-1141 TIKKPFPAK
+1141 VIKKPSPAK
-1150 KVSGN
+1150 KVAGN
-1155 ATVSLASRSQ
+1155 GTMTLASRSQ
-1165 RNTDNAIDPGN
+1165 RNTDNAIDPGQFSACASSPCQN
-1176 AFYSTKYQD
+1176 GGTCVNDRQGFVCACRHPFGGANCSVKLVND
-1185 FSKGSYRY
+1185 NSLNFSKGSYRY

-1223 ASFAPATGKFHVPY
+1223 TSFAPATGKFHVPY

-1243 EYTIESFSPRAS
+1243 EYTIESFSPHAS

-1263 DKLTFQAENI
+1263 DKLAFQAENI
-1273 NNNKYA
+1273 NNKYA

>member
-1 MLWVKTPFLISSLN
+1 MKEIIFLLLLLHFHRGRTGS
-15 LPDTASGHSLSLT
+15 DT
-28 TGHHREEISLYPR
+28 
-41 ASPHREVVD
+41 
-50 CSEVSSQSPLLQTE
+50 
-64 QAKLHNTNEW
+64 
-74 ILPERNNHLP
+74 
-84 HMQCNDQSAPYTT
+84 
-97 ENASPKKVEL
+97 
-107 TKPESGLSCPE
+107 
-118 FCLFEKPAPDVSK
+118 
-131 QFEAFTFAVM
+131 
-141 PKRQEQKTENFTS
+141 
-154 VKDKTV
+154 
-160 RGSTGFDALGKLWT
+160 LGKLWT

-186 DSAPSLTTIK
+186 DSAPSLTTVR

-204 ATKASVSQGPPF
+204 ATRASVSQELRF
-216 ASAAETVEITAVKK
+216 ASASETLGTTAVKK
-230 TSSPTTSPPASQSNG
+230 TSTPTISTPASQPNG
-245 HSDGDSGRDKT
+245 HSDDDSGRDKI
-256 GSSSRSKGTTLQSTA
+256 GSSSHSKGTILQSTA
-271 REIPLQNGV
+271 REIPLQKGA

-293 KQSSRS
+293 KQTSRS
-299 TGITRSQQDAN
+299 TRSQQDAN

-315 FETTRGKFYV
+315 FETTRGK
-325 IDCFPSYIFRNWC
+325 NWC

-362 KPCTWETGS
+362 KSCTWQIGS
-371 CAQRSQTTTHQAY
+371 CAQRSQTATHQAY
-384 RIKHKIV
+384 RVKHKIV
-391 TSLEWKCCPGYSG
+391 TSLEWKCCPGYRG
-404 QNCQPKGRLKD
+404 QNCQPKAQEQLS
-415 KVDSIFLKESLA
+415 VLHSNQAESSR
-427 TTASMNGF
+427 TVS
-435 RATERPVTERI
+435 ERTPGTLL
-446 KDIDEL
+446 DPSGPAL
-452 VFITGNT
+452 

-485 ATMTDVSKMLSSLE
+485 AAMNDVSQMLSSLE

-518 SRSIND
+518 SRTIND

-538 GEMQESMAQIFKTM
+538 GEMQESMAQIFKTI
-552 SSMSGDLE
+552 SSMSSDLE

-575 FAQEKDSGPTE
+575 FAQEKENGPTE

-598 MREEMALT
+598 MREEMTLT

-620 LEANLEHQQSRSVI
+620 LEVNLEHQQSRSVI

-653 LVAEQSSRQ
+653 LSAEQSSRQ
-662 NLPSADKVMEYN
+662 NLPPADKVMEYN

-684 KVKRQGMMVLEIF
+684 KVKRQGMMVLEIY

-710 SVTLEIQRDSVLG
+710 SITLEIQRDSVLG

-747 VALNK
+747 IVLNK
-752 SLSDVFLPLG
+752 SLSDMFLPLG

-772 NDLCYDMEILQ
+772 NDLSYDMEILQ

-799 QQIQAEEF
+799 QEIQAKEF
-807 KEKLENLTVVING
+807 KEKLENLTVVINR
-820 MSSAMKELSKIQ
+820 MSSAMKELSKTQ

-850 NGCSME
+850 NECSME
-856 IEDGLNKTMIIV
+856 IEDGLNKTMIVV
-868 NSAIDSIRD
+868 NSAIDSIQD

-893 GCCGRAEELDSI
+893 VCCGRAEELDS
-905 LAFIPQFQQL
+905 LLTFIRQFQQL

-924 KKRYEITSQVV
+924 NTRYEITSQVV
-935 PSLSDLLH
+935 PSLSDLPY
-943 KESDKSIFHNFSRVF
+943 KGSEKSIFHNFSRVF
-958 YILNDMSLKV
+958 YILNDTSSKV
-968 EKQQQGISR
+968 EKQQQDISH

-985 VEGSKDHEVR
+985 VESSKDHEVR
-995 LLNAESKI
+995 LLNVESKI
-1003 SKILASNC
+1003 SKFLANNC
-1011 ISLKSKAASTEKEQ
+1011 VSLKKTKAASTEKEQ

-1056 KTAHEAWG
+1056 KTAHETWR
-1064 LCQDANSS
+1064 LCQDANNS
-1072 IQRVNTSIPVLIK
+1072 IQKVNASIPVLIK

-1107 VKAGIILT
+1107 VKTGTILT
-1115 NLTQHVDISMV
+1115 NLTQHVDLSMV
-1126 NAMNNVTKLQKQMKP
+1126 NAMNNVTKLQKQLKP
-1141 TIKKPFPAK
+1141 VIKKPSLAK
-1150 KVSGN
+1150 KVAGN
-1155 ATVSLASRSQ
+1155 ATMNLASRSQ
-1165 RNTDNAIDPGN
+1165 RNTDNAIDPGQFSACASSPCQN
-1176 AFYSTKYQD
+1176 GGTCVNDRESFVCACRHPFGGANCSVKLVND
-1185 FSKGSYRY
+1185 NSLNFSKGSYRY

-1255 GYLVIDGI
+1255 GYLVVDGI